1 MPPILARQSG
11 KNTKT
16 SHPTR
21 DERLFP
27 RCHPN
32 CLTANSIRFTGR
44 TRPDS
49 SSAAQERNCLPVH
62 RLTPPA
68 GSLKN
73 TAFSFSVIA
82 FSCKLIIDYNS
93 LVCKV
98 KYLPTVKNL
107 IYYYRTRYLY
117 AITLLFT
124 TQLQASAEQ
133 VERPSVT
140 VTGHAEM
147 AVVPDTAYISLGI
160 VTTASDVAKAKAEND
175 ATMNRIYTAVEL
187 LGINKEQIQTSG
199 FSIQPQYKQN
209 TKNDDATVISGY
221 RVQNTVTVKVTDFA
235 QISQVIDASSQAG
248 ANQINGLRFAVNDES
263 SLKDQL
269 LAKAILDG
277 KHKAALIAETLGG
290 SLGQATSVNL
300 NGYSSPMSENV
311 RLYKADMA
319 SSTPISAGTLS
330 ISADVNMAFQLNN

>member
-1 MPPILARQSG
+1 M
-11 KNTKT
+11 K
-16 SHPTR
+16 
-21 DERLFP
+21 
-27 RCHPN
+27 
-32 CLTANSIRFTGR
+32 
-44 TRPDS
+44 
-49 SSAAQERNCLPVH
+49 
-62 RLTPPA
+62 
-68 GSLKN
+68 
-73 TAFSFSVIA
+73 
-82 FSCKLIIDYNS
+82 KLIAG
-93 LVCKV
+93 LF
-98 KYLPTVKNL
+98 
-107 IYYYRTRYLY
+107 

-124 TQLQASAEQ
+124 TQIQASAEQ
-133 VERPSVT
+133 AERPSVT

-187 LGINKEQIQTSG
+187 LGINKDQVQTSG

-311 RLYKADMA
+311 RLFKADMA

-330 ISADVNMAFQLNN
+330 ISADVNMVFQLNN

>member
-1 MPPILARQSG
+1 M
-11 KNTKT
+11 K
-16 SHPTR
+16 
-21 DERLFP
+21 
-27 RCHPN
+27 
-32 CLTANSIRFTGR
+32 
-44 TRPDS
+44 
-49 SSAAQERNCLPVH
+49 
-62 RLTPPA
+62 
-68 GSLKN
+68 
-73 TAFSFSVIA
+73 
-82 FSCKLIIDYNS
+82 KLIAG
-93 LVCKV
+93 LF
-98 KYLPTVKNL
+98 
-107 IYYYRTRYLY
+107 

-124 TQLQASAEQ
+124 SQIQASAEQ
-133 VERPSVT
+133 AERPSVA

-160 VTTASDVAKAKAEND
+160 ITTASDVAKAKAEND
-175 ATMNRIYTAVEL
+175 ATMNRIYTAVES
-187 LGINKEQIQTSG
+187 LGINKEQVQTSG

-290 SLGQATSVNL
+290 SLGQAMSVNL
-300 NGYSSPMSENV
+300 NGYSSPMGENV

-330 ISADVNMAFQLNN
+330 ISADVNMVFQLNN

>member
-1 MPPILARQSG
+1 M
-11 KNTKT
+11 K
-16 SHPTR
+16 
-21 DERLFP
+21 
-27 RCHPN
+27 
-32 CLTANSIRFTGR
+32 
-44 TRPDS
+44 
-49 SSAAQERNCLPVH
+49 
-62 RLTPPA
+62 
-68 GSLKN
+68 
-73 TAFSFSVIA
+73 
-82 FSCKLIIDYNS
+82 KLIAG
-93 LVCKV
+93 LF
-98 KYLPTVKNL
+98 
-107 IYYYRTRYLY
+107 

-147 AVVPDTAYISLGI
+147 AVVPDIAYISLGI

>member
-1 MPPILARQSG
+1 M
-11 KNTKT
+11 K
-16 SHPTR
+16 
-21 DERLFP
+21 
-27 RCHPN
+27 
-32 CLTANSIRFTGR
+32 
-44 TRPDS
+44 
-49 SSAAQERNCLPVH
+49 
-62 RLTPPA
+62 
-68 GSLKN
+68 
-73 TAFSFSVIA
+73 
-82 FSCKLIIDYNS
+82 KLIAG
-93 LVCKV
+93 LF
-98 KYLPTVKNL
+98 
-107 IYYYRTRYLY
+107 

>member
-1 MPPILARQSG
+1 M
-11 KNTKT
+11 K
-16 SHPTR
+16 
-21 DERLFP
+21 
-27 RCHPN
+27 
-32 CLTANSIRFTGR
+32 
-44 TRPDS
+44 
-49 SSAAQERNCLPVH
+49 
-62 RLTPPA
+62 
-68 GSLKN
+68 
-73 TAFSFSVIA
+73 
-82 FSCKLIIDYNS
+82 KLIAG
-93 LVCKV
+93 LF
-98 KYLPTVKNL
+98 
-107 IYYYRTRYLY
+107 

-140 VTGHAEM
+140 VIGHAEM